1 MFFRK
6 KNNEKEFIKS
16 GSYLTMQVDI
26 EHGTWRNSFLSPI
39 MRLDEILDIKIVD
52 DTVSEVVTTSD
63 IGVESKTKVKTSLF
77 LPKGDSKRDT
87 KGNTTKTTKE
97 NKKESCRLIIT
108 TSSIKNPIIEIK
120 LDKLTYAEG
129 MSQLLHNAIE
139 QYSNK
144 DGD

>member
-6 KNNEKEFIKS
+6 SNNEKEFVKS

-39 MRLDEILDIKIVD
+39 MRLDEILDIEIVD
-52 DTVSEVVTTSD
+52 DTVSEVVATSSVD
-63 IGVESKTKVKTSLF
+63 VSTKVKVKSPLF
-77 LPKGDSKRDT
+77 LPKGKGKKDT
-87 KGNTTKTTKE
+87 NGNLTRTTKE

-108 TSSIKNPIIEIK
+108 TSSVKKPVVEIK
-120 LDKLTYAEG
+120 LDKLTYAKG
-129 MSQLLHNAIE
+129 MAQLLYNAIE

-144 DGD
+144 GGD

>member
-6 KNNEKEFIKS
+6 KNGEKEFVKS

-39 MRLDEILDIKIVD
+39 MQLNEILDIKIVD

-63 IGVESKTKVKTSLF
+63 TDVKSNIKVKSSLF
-77 LPKGDSKRDT
+77 LPKGNGKRDT

-108 TSSIKNPIIEIK
+108 TSSVKNPIIEIK

>member
-1 MFFRK
+1 
-6 KNNEKEFIKS
+6 
-16 GSYLTMQVDI
+16 MQVDL

-39 MRLDEILDIKIVD
+39 MQLNEILDIKIVD

-63 IGVESKTKVKTSLF
+63 TDVKSNIKVKSSLF
-77 LPKGDSKRDT
+77 LPKGNGKRDT
-87 KGNTTKTTKE
+87 KGNTTKITKE

-108 TSSIKNPIIEIK
+108 TSSVKNPIIEIK

-129 MSQLLHNAIE
+129 MSRLLHNAIE